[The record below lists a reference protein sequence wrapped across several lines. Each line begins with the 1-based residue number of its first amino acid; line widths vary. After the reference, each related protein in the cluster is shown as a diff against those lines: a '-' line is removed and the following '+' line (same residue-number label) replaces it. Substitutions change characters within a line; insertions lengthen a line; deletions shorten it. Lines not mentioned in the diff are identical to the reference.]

1 MSDGKSPSGS
11 KRKALKAR
19 VDNVKAAQRIA
30 SLRVGKGRDVWIR
43 KAVRLTNPYDKY
55 FLRTGV
61 VEKCCGKW
69 YVVRLSNAK
78 AVMESQVRIKQK
90 PCNFEL
96 VIKKSP

>member
-43 KAVRLTNPYDKY
+43 KAVRLTNPYDEY